1 MEFINFV
8 KAKNITKKKQIYRN
22 DPFGITKKIKN
33 RFYRIPKWEHFAL
46 HSLGLYF
53 RNHLNGKDVENYRFN
68 YNGIKIMNKMLNG
81 YALNNWFI
89 RQREYSNRNGIGYS
103 TIYRREQ
110 FRPRT
115 VTYFD

>member
-8 KAKNITKKKQIYRN
+8 KAKNITKKKQIYP